1 MKNANKKFSNTNIRI
16 NCRFSYCHVFQPRK
30 NEQSGKM
37 KYDCC
42 LIVSKDDT
50 QAVQL
55 INEAIEGAKALY
67 KEKFGAPKGRLKTVV
82 HDGDEDR
89 PDDPVFANTLY
100 INASSNRKPGVKM
113 IEAGMLVDCLD
124 EEEFYSGVKGAASLR
139 FYPYNNAGNTGISC
153 NLDNLLK
160 LEDGDRI
167 GGGSMSADQAFADL
181 V

>member
-1 MKNANKKFSNTNIRI
+1 MKNVNKKFTDTNIRV
-16 NCRFSYCHVFQPRK
+16 NCRFSYAHVFQPRK

-42 LIVSKDDT
+42 IVVSKDDK

-55 INEAIEGAKALY
+55 INEAVEGAKALY

-89 PDDPVFANTLY
+89 PDDDTFAGKLY

-124 EEEFYSGVKGAASLR
+124 EDEFDSGVKGAAGLR

>member
-1 MKNANKKFSNTNIRI
+1 MKNVNKKFTDTNIRV
-16 NCRFSYCHVFQPRK
+16 NCRFSYAHVFQPRK

-42 LIVSKDDT
+42 IVVSKDDK

-100 INASSNRKPGVKM
+100 INASSERKPGVKM
-113 IEAGMLVDCLD
+113 LEAGMLVDCLD
-124 EEEFYSGVKGAASLR
+124 EEDFYSGCYGAAEINL
-139 FYPYNNAGNTGISC
+139 YPYNNPSSFGISAGL
-153 NLDNLLK
+153 NNVLK
-160 LEDGDRI
+160 LEDGEKLS
-167 GGGSMSADQAFADL
+167 GTGMSADQAFADL

>member
-1 MKNANKKFSNTNIRI
+1 MKNVNRAFTATNIRV
-16 NCRFSYCHVFQPRK
+16 NCRFSYAHVFQPRK

-89 PDDPVFANTLY
+89 PDDDTFAGKLY

-124 EEEFYSGVKGAASLR
+124 EEEFYSGVKGAAGLR

>member
-1 MKNANKKFSNTNIRI
+1 MKNVNRAFTATNIRV
-16 NCRFSYCHVFQPRK
+16 NCRFSYAHVFQPRK

-89 PDDPVFANTLY
+89 PDDDTFAGTLY

-124 EEEFYSGVKGAASLR
+124 EEEFYSGVKGAAGLR

>member
-1 MKNANKKFSNTNIRI
+1 MKNVNKKFDGTTVRVT
-16 NCRFSYCHVFQPRK
+16 CTVAYPHVFAPVKK
-30 NEQSGKM
+30 NDSDKA
-37 KYDCC
+37 KYSACI
-42 LIVSKDDT
+42 LIDKNDT

-55 INEAIEGAKALY
+55 INEAVEGAKVLY
-67 KEKFGAPKGRLKTVV
+67 KEQFGAPKGRLKTVV

-89 PDDPVFANTLY
+89 PDDDNFAGKLY

-124 EEEFYSGVKGAASLR
+124 EDEFYSGVKGAAGLR

>member
-1 MKNANKKFSNTNIRI
+1 MKNVNKKFTDTNIRV
-16 NCRFSYCHVFQPRK
+16 NCRFSYAHVFQPRK

-42 LIVSKDDT
+42 IVVSKDDK

-55 INEAIEGAKALY
+55 INEAVEGAKALY

-89 PDDPVFANTLY
+89 PDDDTFAGKLY

-124 EEEFYSGVKGAASLR
+124 EDEFYSGVKGAAGLR

>member
-1 MKNANKKFSNTNIRI
+1 MKNANKRFTASNIRI

-89 PDDPVFANTLY
+89 PDDPVFANALY
-100 INASSNRKPGVKM
+100 INASSERKPGVKM
-113 IEAGMLVDCLD
+113 LEAGMLVDCLD
-124 EEEFYSGVKGAASLR
+124 EEEFYSGVKGAAGLR

>member
-1 MKNANKKFSNTNIRI
+1 MKNVNKKFTDTNIRV
-16 NCRFSYCHVFQPRK
+16 NCRFSYAHVFQPRK

-42 LIVSKDDT
+42 IVVSKDDK

-89 PDDPVFANTLY
+89 PDDDTFAGKLY

-124 EEEFYSGVKGAASLR
+124 EEEFYSGVKGAAGLR

-167 GGGSMSADQAFADL
+167 GGGSMSADLAFADL